1 MMMAMMPIVVE
12 GDMPKDDNIGI
23 IFLYFKI
30 QQQYSVVPMCIIPV
44 RRDWGWGLMGRPGR
58 PGRAWVG
65 AWVVALMV
73 HGLCIG
79 DYNPSP
85 HHIITTSPHHAPMN
99 MHHPCN
105 EGLF

>member
-12 GDMPKDDNIGI
+12 DDMPKDDNIGI

-30 QQQYSVVPMCIIPV
+30 QQQYSIVPMCIIPV
-44 RRDWGWGLMGRPGR
+44 RRDWGWGLTGRPGR
-58 PGRAWVG
+58 